1 MLDGPDLI
9 NGIITLFKQFHP
21 QSFKRYVWYM
31 THYYKLMVQANQGK
45 QLPDEA
51 GLILAFLDEL
61 IKFDGQSREF
71 VNQAL
76 GGFTFDCYNIP
87 VFVPNR

>member
-31 THYYKLMVQANQGK
+31 THYYKLMVQAN
-45 QLPDEA
+45 
-51 GLILAFLDEL
+51 
-61 IKFDGQSREF
+61 
-71 VNQAL
+71 
-76 GGFTFDCYNIP
+76 
-87 VFVPNR
+87 